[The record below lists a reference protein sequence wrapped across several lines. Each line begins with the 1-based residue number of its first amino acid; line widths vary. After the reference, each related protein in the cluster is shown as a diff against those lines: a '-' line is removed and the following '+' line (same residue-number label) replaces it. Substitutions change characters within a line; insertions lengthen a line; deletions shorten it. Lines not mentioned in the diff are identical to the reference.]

1 MFIISFAIFT
11 FILTV
16 FENIFLAILFLI
28 LILIWHF
35 IRKKIYPNFI
45 KTSQSATLLKGDGGW
60 KPGEVFLFI
69 ILAFVLSLGAIFI
82 KNYAYSQKI
91 DTLSNST
98 WIIYQDMNGPQW
110 QYFVWTGIISDIYSY
125 QRYIFQDN
133 DNREYFLNSAN
144 KYEIGDI
151 IRLNWYVSIA
161 YTWSKNIWDM
171 SRQRQNFTKKSEFSG
186 LFNYEFNYPKWLMMK
201 WFYGTIYEQI
211 SVNIGENCHSVIL
224 SETNN
229 SESTYTRFFANAQND
244 SGGGLLRALS
254 TGQAGS
260 QWQND
265 CENKLSF
272 IQKIRKNLQ
281 KNIIQAYWENRQS
294 GLILWMLVGDKSQ
307 IPPDEY
313 QWFIDSWLVHIIAVS
328 GWNIIMIV
336 VFLWAILFFVP
347 FYARN
352 ALILLIIIL
361 YATVCGMDS
370 SVFRATIMWWLWM
383 LALFRWK
390 EINIWRAMSIAFI
403 VMLTI
408 NPYFLTYD
416 VWFLLS
422 FSAIIGIIY
431 FSEFVSVI
439 STGTQWS
446 EKISLNNKKDL
457 SQNLKLEMT
466 NHNNVGAKALSR
478 LQGGGKKIIKEFI
491 TPTIWATLWVLPIML
506 FFMWKTNLTWIIA
519 NFLVVPIIAIVMIYW
534 FISTILFQIIP
545 REIRLRPEKILI
557 NYIYSISD
565 LAVQWWVY
573 LQAEWFW
580 IKYALLWLFVVWLIL
595 ERRKK

>member
-35 IRKKIYPNFI
+35 IRKKIHPNFI

-60 KPGEVFLFI
+60 KPSEVFLFI

-98 WIIYQDMNGPQW
+98 WIIYQDMDGPQW

-161 YTWSKNIWDM
+161 YTWSKNIWDV

-186 LFNYEFNYPKWLMMK
+186 LFNHEFNYPKWLMMK

-229 SESTYTRFFANAQND
+229 SESIYTRFFANAQND

-254 TGQAGS
+254 TGQAGL
-260 QWQND
+260 QWQSD
-265 CENKLSF
+265 CKNKLSF

-361 YATVCGMDS
+361 YAIVCGMDS
-370 SVFRATIMWWLWM
+370 SVFRATVMWWLWM

-390 EINIWRAMSIAFI
+390 EINIRRAMSIAFI
-403 VMLTI
+403 VMLI
-408 NPYFLTYD
+408 VNPYFLAYD

-431 FSEFVSVI
+431 FSGFVSVI

-446 EKISLNNKKDL
+446 GEISLNNKKDL

-466 NHNNVGAKALSR
+466 NHNNVGAKALSH

-573 LQAEWFW
+573 LQAEWLW